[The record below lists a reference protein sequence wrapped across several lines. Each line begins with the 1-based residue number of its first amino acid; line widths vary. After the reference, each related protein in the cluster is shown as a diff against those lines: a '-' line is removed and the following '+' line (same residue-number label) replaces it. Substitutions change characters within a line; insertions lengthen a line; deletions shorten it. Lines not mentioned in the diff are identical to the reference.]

1 MSKDCDDF
9 AMDERN
15 VRERRPSRG
24 GRFSDDYHNR
34 DRGGDRGGDRGVDR
48 IEREPSSGLVADAS
62 GKKKRRY
69 KRFSD
74 RRRCRF
80 CRENMG
86 KIDYKDI
93 MTLKKLCTSQGKLYS
108 RKRSGN
114 CSYHQRAAK
123 TAIKRA
129 RFLALMPYMGSI

>member
-1 MSKDCDDF
+1 ME
-9 AMDERN
+9 ERKY
-15 VRERRPSRG
+15 ERRAGRG
-24 GRFSDDYHNR
+24 GRSSDDYHNR
-34 DRGGDRGGDRGVDR
+34 DRGDRGDRGDYK
-48 IEREPSSGLVADAS
+48 ERDSVGGSDA

-86 KIDYKDI
+86 KIDYKDV

-114 CSYHQRAAK
+114 CSYHQRSAK
-123 TAIKRA
+123 TAIKKA
-129 RFLALMPYMGSI
+129 RYLALMPYMGSI